1 VYGEIYRVRNHFL
14 HGEPVSPQSLIVK
27 RSKRN
32 LFSYAPM
39 LYRMLLTGF
48 LKLPEPSRIEGAE
61 WSRERFDLI
70 SNQGDIEEAILTVL
84 VSEKQYRAERTARL
98 ATARMR
104 SRQARPVQPSPEEA
118 PPAS

>member
-1 VYGEIYRVRNHFL
+1 MTTGADSILVSWNGSISRIFLSVPYAIIPYHHCANPVYGEICRVRNHFL

-48 LKLPEPSRIEGAE
+48 LKAARAFRHQGRGMVQGA
-61 WSRERFDLI
+61 L
-70 SNQGDIEEAILTVL
+70 
-84 VSEKQYRAERTARL
+84 
-98 ATARMR
+98 
-104 SRQARPVQPSPEEA
+104 
-118 PPAS
+118 